1 MNPPSEQDAIRI
13 NRFLAR
19 AGLGSRRAVEGLI
32 QQGRV
37 TVNGEKI
44 TDLGRRVVPA
54 NDIVAVDGRT
64 AKWPDTWRAFAF
76 HKPVGVVSSLRPQ
89 GRTPCLDLY
98 AGRADLP
105 PGTVPVGRL
114 DADTSGLLIWTDDGA
129 LHQALCRPR
138 SGVWKVYEVDLNRPL
153 PPDAEPR
160 LRNGEIVLDG
170 RQCLK
175 ARLRRLD
182 DDGRRWE
189 IAVSEGRNRQ
199 VRRMFMMVGVRVIG
213 LHRIAVG
220 DLQLAD
226 LRPGEFRELDAAES
240 TALRSAAGVE

>member
-1 MNPPSEQDAIRI
+1 MNPPSDQDTTRI

-19 AGLGSRRAVEGLI
+19 AGLGSRRAVEDLI
-32 QQGRV
+32 RQGRV
-37 TVNGEKI
+37 TVNGDKI
-44 TDLGRRVVPA
+44 TDLGRRVDPV
-54 NDIVAVDGRT
+54 NDVVTVDGHT
-64 AKWPDTWRAFAF
+64 ATWPDTWRIFAF

-98 AGRADLP
+98 AGQADLP
-105 PGTVPVGRL
+105 SGTVPVGRL

-138 SGVWKVYEVDLNRPL
+138 SGVWKVYVVDLNRPL
-153 PPDAEPR
+153 PPDAESK
-160 LRNGEIVLDG
+160 LSNGEILLDG
-170 RQCLK
+170 RPCLK
-175 ARLRRLD
+175 ARLRRRD

-226 LRPGEFRELDAAES
+226 LRPGEFRELDTAES
-240 TALRSAAGVE
+240 AALRSAAGV